1 MPDQQNS
8 AVKQPVRQDIMQ
20 AIGQYLHGVLV
31 IMQQEQP
38 QWLASKYRNIQWS
51 QAKYG
56 TILEKNFTAHLA
68 PNLTDKILLKQINNY
83 CQQLFAPEYL
93 LTVDYQQVQQNINDL
108 VNQYLGKEYLSIDQ
122 NNYHNHH
129 NVSANLQE
137 NKIHQV
143 ISHSNQESYQTNYH
157 NPAPSIAGIAVLLLD
172 AENLQLGADTEKFFA
187 ENCHYPI
194 QIKIAFANWRSM
206 GKRDLELH
214 ERGYQ
219 LIHIP
224 PGKDNADLKM
234 ATLGS
239 SIFIYYPNTKEVLV
253 CSSDRGLIH
262 LGQTLQNHGMTVY
275 QVRKQ
280 KNQITMLNSQTGEVK
295 THILGD
301 NVDVPAV
308 DQFIK
313 QLQNLIQQEIVRTNY
328 HWVKL
333 SRISA
338 LYSETYNL
346 SISAVVSVHFP
357 GHQARDIFINYPNYF
372 AIHKPTESSHLYITT
387 FQLIDD
393 SPLPIDDHLEKNSKI
408 DKTTEYLIT
417 DIQSFEDL
425 EKCVMQIV
433 NEATANS
440 PDTYIPISHIG
451 SQFYHTYQ
459 IPITNII
466 GRFQTTS
473 KLPKFLQ
480 LCSCLKLQKTDNN
493 GWLVTTKS

>member
-8 AVKQPVRQDIMQ
+8 AVKSPVRQDIIQ
-20 AIGQYLHGVLV
+20 AISQYLYGVLV
-31 IMQQEQP
+31 AIQQEQP
-38 QWLASKYRNIQWS
+38 QWLANKYRYIQWS
-51 QAKYG
+51 DPKYAK
-56 TILEKNFTAHLA
+56 ILEKNFTIHLA
-68 PNLTDKILLKQINNY
+68 PHLTEQILLKQVNNY
-83 CQQLFAPEYL
+83 CHQLFTATYL
-93 LTVDYQQVQQNINDL
+93 ATLDYQRLRQKIYELVDQYWHQGNLTVDQNYIDANHHLSDHNGNQQNSD
-108 VNQYLGKEYLSIDQ
+108 
-122 NNYHNHH
+122 
-129 NVSANLQE
+129 
-137 NKIHQV
+137 
-143 ISHSNQESYQTNYH
+143 QESNHAT
-157 NPAPSIAGIAVLLLD
+157 PSINSIAVLLLD
-172 AENLQLGADTEKFFA
+172 AENLQLDANTEKFLG

-206 GKRDLELH
+206 GKKDVELH

-253 CSSDRGLIH
+253 CSCDRGLIH

-275 QVRKQ
+275 QVRKY
-280 KNQITMLNSQTGEVK
+280 KNQITMLNSQTGEEK
-295 THILGD
+295 THIVREIL
-301 NVDVPAV
+301 DVPAV

-313 QLQNLIQQEIVRTNY
+313 QLQDLIQQEISRTNY

-346 SISAVVSVHFP
+346 TISAVVTVHFP

-372 AIHKPTESSHLYITT
+372 AIHKPTEKSQIYITN

-393 SPLPIDDHLEKNSKI
+393 SPLPIDHHVLKTSQVN
-408 DKTTEYLIT
+408 KTTPYLIS

-425 EKCVMQIV
+425 EKCVMQIIH
-433 NEATANS
+433 EATANS
-440 PDTYIPISHIG
+440 PDTYIPISHVG
-451 SQFYHTYQ
+451 SQFYHTYE

-466 GRFQTTS
+466 SRFQSNS

-493 GWLVTTKS
+493 SWLVAVKS

>member
-8 AVKQPVRQDIMQ
+8 AVKQPLRQDIIQ
-20 AIGQYLHGVLV
+20 AISQYLYSVLV
-31 IMQQEQP
+31 AMQQKQP
-38 QWLASKYRNIQWS
+38 QWLASKYRSIQWS
-51 QAKYG
+51 DPKYAK
-56 TILEKNFTAHLA
+56 ILEKNFTDHL
-68 PNLTDKILLKQINNY
+68 PPHLTEQILLKQMNNY
-83 CQQLFAPEYL
+83 CQRLFTANYL
-93 LTVDYQQVQQNINDL
+93 ATLDYQRLRQKIYDLVDQYWHQENLTVNQDYTDLNNNLNNNNSQTYLSDHNINQQSSHTNL
-108 VNQYLGKEYLSIDQ
+108 SVNS
-122 NNYHNHH
+122 
-129 NVSANLQE
+129 
-137 NKIHQV
+137 
-143 ISHSNQESYQTNYH
+143 
-157 NPAPSIAGIAVLLLD
+157 IAVLLLD
-172 AENLQLGADTEKFFA
+172 VENLQLDAKSEKFLG

-206 GKRDLELH
+206 GKRDVELH

-275 QVRKQ
+275 QVRKY
-280 KNQITMLNSQTGEVK
+280 KNQITMLNSQTGEEK
-295 THILGD
+295 IHIIED
-301 NVDVPAV
+301 NLDVPAV

-313 QLQNLIQQEIVRTNY
+313 QLQNLIQQEILRTNY

-346 SISAVVSVHFP
+346 SISAVVTVHFP

-372 AIHKPTESSHLYITT
+372 AIHKLAENSHLYITN
-387 FQLIDD
+387 FQMIDD
-393 SPLPIDDHLEKNSKI
+393 VPLPIDHHVSKNSKT
-408 DKTTEYLIT
+408 DKTPEPLIA

-425 EKCVMQIV
+425 EKCVMQII
-433 NEATANS
+433 NEATASS
-440 PDTYIPISHIG
+440 PDTYIPISHVG
-451 SQFYHTYQ
+451 SQFYHTYE
-459 IPITNII
+459 IPITSLIR
-466 GRFQTTS
+466 RFQSNS

-480 LCSCLKLQKTDNN
+480 LCSCLKLEKTDSN
-493 GWLVTTKS
+493 GWLVAIKS